1 MKTHTL
7 LFIAIALLGFCL
19 RSPCYAQSTT
29 VRGQLLH
36 TDQSPAAGI
45 QVLLMDESFNLSSP
59 KTTNADGMYYF
70 DNVPLGSYWLTVPF
84 PRNDKRSPQT
94 FRVQITHSPYED
106 LPRLTVAARIGAQ
119 SKSSGGV
126 QQLKDAH
133 LGFINHYTCAEGTR
147 ATWDQASF
155 DKEVADITQQFT
167 DAEVAVSKTVPGRK
181 EFIRNSANL
190 FRRDAALVQKQHCV
204 SPSFAAIKK
213 KELQQ
218 NYDLLLQ
225 LL

>member
-7 LFIAIALLGFCL
+7 LFIAIALVGFCP

-36 TDQSPAAGI
+36 NDKSPAVGI
-45 QVLLMDESFNLSSP
+45 QVTLMDSSFNLSSP
-59 KTTNADGMYYF
+59 STTNADGMYYF
-70 DNVPLGSYWLTVPF
+70 YNVPFGNYWLTVSF
-84 PRNDKRSPQT
+84 PRDGKRSPQT
-94 FRVQITHSPYED
+94 YRVRIDDSPYED

-119 SKSSGGV
+119 QQPSVGV

-133 LGFINHYTCAEGTR
+133 VAFIEHYTCVEGR
-147 ATWDQASF
+147 PATWDQASF
-155 DKEVADITQQFT
+155 DSEVAKITQQFA
-167 DAEVAVSKTVPGRK
+167 DAAVAQPKDVPARK
-181 EFIRNSANL
+181 EFIVNSADL
-190 FRRDAALVQKQHCV
+190 FQRDAALVRKQHCL
-204 SPSFAAIKK
+204 SPSFAANKK
-213 KELQQ
+213 KQLVQ